1 MLCPNNKQRTKLFE
15 CAGTARF
22 AYNWALNYQQ
32 MNYDIGNDF
41 LSDCD
46 LRKTFTKLKQ
56 KDKFKWINDYSNNIM
71 KQAIKDACNLYK
83 NFFKGLAKYPKFK
96 SKRKSK
102 PSFYVDT
109 CKIQFTDTHIK
120 LEKIADSTRKNRAKA
135 NWIRLA
141 EHNRIPLNCKYYNPR
156 VTFDGLNWWI
166 SVGVE
171 FSENTEK
178 PLNDGIGIDIGI
190 KDLAICSDKNTYK
203 NINKTAKVKKLK
215 KKKRRLQRKISK
227 KYLKNKKGVCYC
239 KTKNILKSEKQ
250 LLKIN
255 HRLTNI
261 RHNYLHYVTSEII
274 SRKPKFI
281 VLEDLNVKGMM
292 KNKHLAK
299 AIQEQCFYEFYR
311 QMQYKCN
318 WNNIEFTTADRYYPS
333 SKMCSCCGNIKKDL
347 KLKDRIYICAEC
359 GNVIDR
365 DYQASVNLKRYK
377 ELTAQQKQ
385 MSLIC
390 TDTLVGNLSL
400 WSAIPNESS

>member
-56 KDKFKWINDYSNNIM
+56 KDKFKWINDYSNNIT

-190 KDLAICSDKNTYK
+190 KDFAICSDKNTYK

-215 KKKRRLQRKISK
+215 KEKRKLQSKISK

-292 KNKHLAK
+292 KNKHLSK

-311 QMQYKCN
+311 QIQYKCN
-318 WNNIEFTTADRYYPS
+318 WNNIEFITADRYYPS

-377 ELTAQQKQ
+377 ELTA
-385 MSLIC
+385 
-390 TDTLVGNLSL
+390 
-400 WSAIPNESS
+400 